1 MLYTYHS
8 NRLERLAAELAHVI
22 ATPLAD
28 VFQPE
33 TVIVQNGG
41 MGRWLSLRLADE
53 LGICANIQFRLP
65 AEFVWSAAR
74 EVVGEVPHTSP
85 YEPEALTWRILSAL
99 LHPQVNETFPELAHY
114 LADGDGLKRYEFARQ
129 LARTFDQYLVYRPDW
144 ILAWEAGEDENWQ
157 ARLWR
162 QLRAATPGD
171 GILHWVALQQHVFA
185 RLSEPHARRLQ
196 IERVSLF
203 AVSTLSPSYLQ
214 FMSTI
219 ARVTDVHLFILNPSV
234 AYWADIRS
242 RREIARTARENESAA
257 MYLDEGNSLLASL
270 GKQGREYMDRIIE
283 TTDQIERDCF
293 EPAAETS
300 LLRMIQSDVLQLRN
314 RGATSDPAGDREKNS
329 TRTVLAAADRSIAV
343 HNCHSPLR
351 EIEVLHDQLLAL
363 FDEPDAEIR
372 PQDVLI
378 MMPDIAVYAPFI
390 EAVFGTTDGSVR
402 IPYSIADRGLE
413 ADVPDMEAFFDLFAL
428 VDGRFDAAAVTA
440 LLDVPAIRR
449 RLRFA
454 DDDVETIHRY
464 VREAGIRWGVD
475 AQSKAQFGVP
485 ATAQHTWRF
494 GMDRLLL
501 GYAMPGYNETLV
513 EGIFPYDHVEGGR
526 ALVLGR
532 FHAFVHELIA
542 WIEEARH
549 AHPYAYWVRRLNQL
563 IDTCFEFTGEDE
575 QHWEPLRESIRCLA
589 GHCRGVDFE
598 YALDH
603 RVVAAFLRNEIQ
615 QRRRN
620 TGFLRRGV
628 TFCALVPMRGIPHA
642 VIGLIGMNDGA
653 FPRVV
658 RPPSYDLMAA
668 APRRGDRST
677 RDDDRYLFL
686 EALLAARNY
695 FYISYVGQS
704 QRDNCR
710 IPPSVVVSELLDY
723 VEQGYQFSEKAEAA
737 TAACLTTMH
746 PLQAFSLTYFMPG
759 RDARFFTYNASLER
773 ASRLAGRTASIEA
786 PFFIDR
792 LGAPDES
799 RRRID
804 VKSFCEFYRN
814 PARFLL
820 RRRLNLYL
828 SESDGLV
835 EIREPFSLN
844 WREAHQVRETL
855 LHCADYN
862 ALDKV
867 QQRLL
872 AQGLLPHGAVGSV
885 ALQQEFEHVSGL
897 RERLALLDVG
907 APKAP
912 LAVDVHIGAFH
923 LQGEIDHL
931 YARGRVVIQLGNTLV
946 PQLLQAWLG
955 QLISHCAMTDQER
968 WPSYVL
974 STEESVML
982 RPVTDC
988 ADRLLQLL
996 EWYWQGLSR
1005 PLHFYPRASYEYA
1018 RRVETDGVDRAR
1030 REALKVWEG
1039 SDFAFGEG
1047 ADEYTAIALRGHDP
1061 FDAEFENLA
1070 LGVYQPLL
1078 AALERL

>member
-22 ATPLAD
+22 ATPLAG

-53 LGICANIQFRLP
+53 LGICANIAFRLP

-74 EVVGEVPHTSP
+74 EVVGDIPHTSP

-99 LHPQVNETFPELAHY
+99 LHPQVNHTFPELAHY

-129 LARTFDQYLVYRPDW
+129 LARLFDQYLVYRPDW

-162 QLRAATPGD
+162 WLHAATPGG

-185 RLSEPHARRLQ
+185 RLSAPQPRRLNV
-196 IERVSLF
+196 ERVSLF

-214 FMSTI
+214 FMNAI
-219 ARVTDVHLFILNPSV
+219 ARVTDVHLFILNPSA

-242 RREIARTARENESAA
+242 RREIARTARENETAA
-257 MYLDEGNSLLASL
+257 LYLDEGNSLLASL

-283 TTDQIERDCF
+283 TADQIERDCF
-293 EPAAETS
+293 EAAPEIS
-300 LLRMIQSDVLQLRN
+300 LLDMIQSDVLQLRN
-314 RGATSDPAGDREKNS
+314 RGATSPAVGGENNPS
-329 TRTVLAAADRSIAV
+329 RTALASADRSIAV

-351 EIEVLHDQLLAL
+351 EVEVLHDQLLAL
-363 FDEPDAEIR
+363 FDDRRDDIR

-428 VDGRFDAAAVTA
+428 IDGRFDAAAVTA

-475 AQSKAQFGVP
+475 APSKAQFGVP

-513 EGIFPYDHVEGGR
+513 EGILPYDHVEGGR

-532 FHAFVHELIA
+532 FHAFVRELIA

-549 AHPYAYWVRRLNQL
+549 PHPYAYWVRRLNQL
-563 IDTCFEFTGEDE
+563 IDTCFELNGDDE
-575 QHWEPLRESIRCLA
+575 QHWEPLRDSIRCLA
-589 GHCRGVDFE
+589 GHCRDVDFE
-598 YALDH
+598 YTLDH

-653 FPRVV
+653 FPRVL
-658 RPPSYDLMAA
+658 RPPSFDLMAA
-668 APRRGDRST
+668 APRRGDRSA

-686 EALLAARNY
+686 EALLAARKH

-723 VEQGYQFSEKAEAA
+723 VEQGYQFNGNMDAT
-737 TAACLTTMH
+737 TAAHLITVH
-746 PLQAFSLTYFMPG
+746 PLQAFSLAYFTPE
-759 RDARFFTYNASLER
+759 RDARYFTYNTSLER
-773 ASRLAGRTASIEA
+773 ASRLAGNTTSVEA
-786 PFFIDR
+786 PFFLDR

-804 VKSFCEFYRN
+804 VKSFCAFYRN
-814 PARFLL
+814 PAQFLL
-820 RRRLNLYL
+820 RQRLNLYL
-828 SESDGLV
+828 SESDGLI
-835 EIREPFSLN
+835 ETREPFTLN
-844 WREAHQVRETL
+844 WREARQVRETL
-855 LHCADYN
+855 LNSTDYD
-862 ALDKV
+862 ALDQV
-867 QQRLL
+867 QQRLQ

-885 ALQQEFEHVSGL
+885 ALQQEFEQVSGL
-897 RERLALLDVG
+897 RERLALLDPG
-907 APKAP
+907 APQTP
-912 LAVDVHIGAFH
+912 FAVDLHIGAFH
-923 LQGEIDHL
+923 LHGEIDHL
-931 YARGRVVIQLGNTLV
+931 YARGRVVIQLGKTLV

-955 QLISHCAMTDQER
+955 QLIGHCAAGAKAN

-974 STEESVML
+974 STENSVML
-982 RPVTDC
+982 RAAPDG
-988 ADRLLQLL
+988 ADRLLELL
-996 EWYWQGLSR
+996 EWYWQGLST
-1005 PLHFYPRASYEYA
+1005 PLHFYPLTSYEYA
-1018 RRVETDGVDRAR
+1018 RRVDTDGVEIAR
-1030 REALKVWEG
+1030 REALKVWDG
-1039 SDFAFGEG
+1039 SAFSVGEG
-1047 ADEYTAIALRGHDP
+1047 TNEYTAIALRGHDP
-1061 FDAEFENLA
+1061 FDAEFEKLA

-1078 AALERL
+1078 AVQERI